1 MARPG
6 RQWPRALAAATTLAV
21 ASAAPRMAATQ
32 EAAHETGTGH
42 SLASPFMP
50 IDDPAYRYVD
60 ALLARGALPG
70 LSALERPYSVEQL
83 RRAVAAGRTGRVG
96 DVPIAWARRL
106 GAALDRLAPRAASHG
121 DTSGIGDTGDAAAV
135 RISLFAVG
143 TAETSARRELMLADD
158 SGGLHPGL
166 GGRAALAA
174 GPVVAVVRIL
184 GDGRLKDDPDFR
196 GSKARAITGRT
207 EEAYVAGHW
216 RYGSLFLGRTARS
229 WGPWAADGL
238 QLGAYAYS
246 WDHVAGTLGTDR
258 LRLTTIVARL
268 DRYRAA
274 PDTVFE
280 RHVAMHRLSGR
291 LGPVEIGVSEA
302 VVYGGAGRGTELA
315 YANPLSLYQ
324 LAQYNETAD
333 GNVSYAADVAWR
345 AGRAGVLMA
354 QLLVDDLQVDRC
366 SPGCEEPA
374 SLGWTVSAEGIPGI
388 GDQRLFASYT
398 RVDNLT
404 YRAPSAWERWSSFD
418 VGLGRGFSDYDE
430 ARLGLD
436 LAVLEAAPLRAY
448 VAHRRQG
455 EGDYRLPF
463 PPAAEYPTTRAFL
476 AGRAS
481 RTWRAALAGGMV
493 LGPLD
498 LNADV
503 GFNRTS
509 NADHQAGR
517 VRSGVVGRV
526 RATIRL
532 DSPPLRL

>member
-1 MARPG
+1 MAR
-6 RQWPRALAAATTLAV
+6 RSLHLPRALAAATALAF
-21 ASAAPRMAATQ
+21 ASAAPRVAATQ
-32 EAAHETGTGH
+32 GTTQEAGTGH
-42 SLASPFMP
+42 ALASPFVP
-50 IDDPAYRYVD
+50 LDDPAYRYVD

-70 LSALERPYSVEQL
+70 LSGLERPYSAEQL
-83 RRAVAAGRTGRVG
+83 RGALAAGRTTLVG
-96 DVPIAWARRL
+96 GVPDAWAQRL
-106 GAALDRLAPRAASHG
+106 GAALDRLDPRG
-121 DTSGIGDTGDAAAV
+121 TSPHDTGDAVV
-135 RISLFAVG
+135 RVSLFAVG
-143 TAETSARRELMLADD
+143 TTETSARRELMLADD
-158 SGGLHPGL
+158 SGGVHPGI
-166 GGRAALAA
+166 GGRAALLA

-207 EEAYVAGHW
+207 DEAYISGQW

-229 WGPWAADGL
+229 WGPWPADGL
-238 QLGAYAYS
+238 QLGGYAYS
-246 WDHVAGTLGTDR
+246 WDHVAATLGTDR

-274 PDTVFE
+274 PDTLFE
-280 RHVAMHRLSGR
+280 RHLAMHRLAARIGS
-291 LGPVEIGVSEA
+291 VEIGVSEA

-324 LAQYNETAD
+324 LAQYNETED

-374 SLGWTVSAEGIPGI
+374 SLGWTVSAEGIPTI
-388 GDQRLFASYT
+388 GDQRLFAAYT

-436 LAVLEAAPLRAY
+436 LAVLAAAPLRAY

-463 PPAAEYPTTRAFL
+463 PPAAEYATTPAFL
-476 AGRAS
+476 AGRPS

-498 LNADV
+498 LHADV

-509 NADHQAGR
+509 DADHEARR

-532 DSPPLRL
+532 DSRPLRI